1 MNMLASPDRSSM
13 ELSSWIT
20 ILLVD
25 DNEEV
30 RSVLARILLARI
42 LREGGY
48 PLVEPNDA
56 ACGTSS

>member
-1 MNMLASPDRSSM
+1 M

-20 ILLVD
+20 IPPVD

-48 PLVEPNDA
+48 PLEEPNDA